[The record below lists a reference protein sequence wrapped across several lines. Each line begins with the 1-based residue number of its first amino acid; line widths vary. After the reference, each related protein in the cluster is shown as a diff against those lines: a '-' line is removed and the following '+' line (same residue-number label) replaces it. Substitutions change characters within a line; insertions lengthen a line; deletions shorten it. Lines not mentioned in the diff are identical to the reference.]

1 MIVHACYPSYKGSLR
16 KRITVQA
23 DLGINTRPYLKNNK
37 TKRAGG
43 VTQVVEYLPSKC
55 KVLSSN
61 PSTKK
66 KGKVSGPKERR
77 VAPFSTGLSA
87 SGCGVAPG
95 RRVAHPCSRRL
106 DSVHTGPVQGCGNLH
121 PVVV

>member
-66 KGKVSGPKERR
+66 KRQSEWAKGEESGTFQHR
-77 VAPFSTGLSA
+77 ALSFRLWRG
-87 SGCGVAPG
+87 SWQEGCTPMF
-95 RRVAHPCSRRL
+95 
-106 DSVHTGPVQGCGNLH
+106 T
-121 PVVV
+121 